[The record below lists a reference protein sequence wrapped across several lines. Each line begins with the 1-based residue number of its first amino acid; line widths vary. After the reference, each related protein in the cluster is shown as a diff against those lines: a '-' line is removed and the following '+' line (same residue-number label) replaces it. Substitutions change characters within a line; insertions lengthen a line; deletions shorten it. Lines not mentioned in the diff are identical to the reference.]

1 MRIGF
6 TIVATVALLAALPF
20 GAAAEEMITKK
31 GLPLPPRSSGTGD
44 GTAQDSGAKLYH
56 PDDKRAVLPPRSR
69 RPPALGN
76 VVTRKPCDFVTTAWP
91 CKPPREIDL
100 TGAPRIGPPQPG
112 LLEGDGGLARN
123 APSAAG
129 SPLAPLGGA
138 GNVGGGRTGGSP
150 NLR

>member
-56 PDDKRAVLPPRSR
+56 PDDKRAVLPPRSS
-69 RPPALGN
+69 G
-76 VVTRKPCDFVTTAWP
+76 TGDGTAQDSGAKLYHP
-91 CKPPREIDL
+91 DDKRAVLPPRS
-100 TGAPRIGPPQPG
+100 R
-112 LLEGDGGLARN
+112 R
-123 APSAAG
+123 
-129 SPLAPLGGA
+129 
-138 GNVGGGRTGGSP
+138 
-150 NLR
+150 